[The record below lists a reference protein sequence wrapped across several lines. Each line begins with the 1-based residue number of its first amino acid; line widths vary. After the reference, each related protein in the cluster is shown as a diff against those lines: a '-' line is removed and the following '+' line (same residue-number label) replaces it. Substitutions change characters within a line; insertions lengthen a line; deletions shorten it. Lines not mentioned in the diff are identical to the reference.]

1 MPLPRVLEPEVMD
14 SFEEA
19 TAYDEMDHSG
29 VNQLFVDDFLA
40 TGSSGDILDLGT
52 GTAQIPVLL
61 CKACEDCRVLA
72 VDMSA
77 EMLDIAHYNVALAD
91 LEQRVVLDRADA
103 KQMPYEDEAY
113 DAVISNSIVHHI
125 PEPSAAIAEAVRIL
139 KSGGR
144 IFFRDLLRPDTT
156 EEVQRLVQLY
166 AGKETDH
173 QRQMFDD
180 SLRAALTVEEV
191 REIVTSLGFPAESVT
206 ATSDRHWTWSAVK
219 P

>member
-19 TAYDEMDHSG
+19 TAYDEMDHSA

-40 TGSSGDILDLGT
+40 AGGGGDILDLGT
-52 GTAQIPVLL
+52 GTAQIPVAL
-61 CKACEDCRVLA
+61 CKSCETCRVLA

-77 EMLDIAHYNVALAD
+77 EMLDIAHYNIAIAD
-91 LEQRVVLDRADA
+91 LEHRVVLDRVDA
-103 KQMPYEDEAY
+103 KDLPFEDEAY

-125 PEPSAAIAEAVRIL
+125 AEPLAVLREAIRTL
-139 KSGGR
+139 KPGGH
-144 IFFRDLLRPDTT
+144 IFFRDLLRPESA
-156 EEVQRLVQLY
+156 EEVDRLVQLY
-166 AGKETDH
+166 AGDETDH
-173 QRQMFDD
+173 QRQLFDD
-180 SLRAALTVEEV
+180 SLRAALTVAEMQ
-191 REIVTSLGFPAESVT
+191 EIVAGLGFEPATVS